1 MRCDVGLIQLDRQG
15 FQKLPSMPKT
25 DRKPPRQQSARQPAR
40 HRRQNRD
47 FDRSLVSVFIYIYT
61 YTNIHTYI
69 HTYTHTCVYIHMCVW
84 STIGRRKTGRNLKA
98 TKPETLK
105 LTSTTQGI
113 SSISTGCY
121 HGCPDPN
128 PLHKSHVNLGFGVPR
143 SVFFVVCV
151 CVFRSSRPQQR
162 VA

>member
-1 MRCDVGLIQLDRQG
+1 
-15 FQKLPSMPKT
+15 
-25 DRKPPRQQSARQPAR
+25 
-40 HRRQNRD
+40 
-47 FDRSLVSVFIYIYT
+47 
-61 YTNIHTYI
+61 
-69 HTYTHTCVYIHMCVW
+69 MCVW

-121 HGCPDPN
+121 HGCPDP
-128 PLHKSHVNLGFGVPR
+128 LHKSHVNLGFRVTR

-151 CVFRSSRPQQR
+151 CVCVCVPFFSATTKGCMKPSKP
-162 VA
+162 